1 MERSV
6 GRAADRMALVPFSG
20 IRKVFERA
28 KALEREGREVI
39 FLETGRPDFDTP
51 LHIKEA
57 AKRALDEGQVHYT
70 SNFGTPEL
78 REAIAAKLERDNRL
92 AYDPASEILVTVGAC
107 EAIFDAFLAFLN
119 PGDEVLYPEPSWLN
133 YAAAARLAGAVP
145 VPFPLRESNAF
156 QIDPDDVSRRIGPRT
171 RLLVLVSPHNPTG
184 TVQSPE
190 VLGRL
195 AELAVRHDLLTL
207 SDEIYEK
214 IIYDGLRHAS
224 LAAFPGMR
232 ERTITVNGFSKAYS
246 MTGWRLGYAAA
257 PAPLIQGMNRVHQYN
272 VSCASAFAQAGA
284 VAALTGPQA
293 CVDAMVK
300 EFQRRRDLVV
310 PALNAV
316 DGLSCL
322 TPGGAFY
329 AWVNVDRRGVPAEEF
344 ALGLLERAYVSLV
357 PGGVFGAAGQGFIR
371 LSYANSY
378 ERLGEAVRRIRRFCE
393 ER

>member
-1 MERSV
+1 MTK
-6 GRAADRMALVPFSG
+6 GIDAPADRMELVPFSG

-51 LHIKEA
+51 THIKEA

-78 REAIAAKLERDNRL
+78 RAAIAAKLARDNRL
-92 AYDPASEILVTVGAC
+92 TYDPGAEILVTVGAS
-107 EAIFDAFLAFLN
+107 EAIFDVFLAFLN

-133 YAAAARLAGAVP
+133 YAAAARLTGAVP
-145 VPFPLRESNAF
+145 VPIPLRESNAF
-156 QIDPDDVSRRIGPRT
+156 QVDPDDVRRRLGPRT

-195 AELAVRHDLLTL
+195 AELAVKHDLLVL

-214 IIYDGLRHAS
+214 IIYDGCEHRS
-224 LAAFPGMR
+224 LASFPGMR
-232 ERTITVNGFSKAYS
+232 ERTITINGFSKAYS

-257 PAPLIQGMNRVHQYN
+257 PGPLIQTMNRVHQYN
-272 VSCASAFAQAGA
+272 VACASAFAQAGA
-284 VAALTGPQA
+284 VAALTGPQT
-293 CVDAMVK
+293 CVEAMVG
-300 EFQRRRDLVV
+300 EFKRRRDLVV
-310 PALNAV
+310 PALNAIG
-316 DGLSCL
+316 GLSCL

-329 AWVNVDRRGVPAEEF
+329 VWVNVARRGVAEGEF
-344 ALGLLERAYVSLV
+344 AMGLLERAQVSAV
-357 PGGVFGAAGQGFIR
+357 PGSVFGESGRGYIR

-378 ERLGEAVRRIRRFCE
+378 ERLAEAMQRIRRYCE
-393 ER
+393 AG